1 MLGMQPCAPDRAV
14 AELLLVRSMS
24 RLLVTLPH
32 AAECEIAV
40 KGQDPVLVKVLPDYP
55 YAARDQ
61 RLEGDAFR

>member
-1 MLGMQPCAPDRAV
+1 
-14 AELLLVRSMS
+14 MS
-24 RLLVTLPH
+24 RLLFTVASALVTLPH